1 MKLGLVVEGHGEVF
15 AAPILVR
22 RLARLLAPTVH
33 VEVLP
38 PHRIPRGQL
47 VKEDDLRRA
56 IELTARKVGGDGR
69 ILVLLDADQD
79 LPCVLGPRLLT
90 WARKHRSDRVISVV
104 VAQCEYEAWFL
115 AAAES
120 LRNQRG
126 LSSDLRAPPEP
137 ERIRDAKGW
146 LRTRMPE
153 GYSETLDQPAL
164 TSVFDLEAARR
175 ADSFDKLFRDM
186 GTLLG
191 VSVPPRPQQSP

>member
-1 MKLGLVVEGHGEVF
+1 MKLGLIVEGHGEVY
-15 AAPILVR
+15 AAPILMR
-22 RLARLLAPTVH
+22 RLARILAPTDH
-33 VEVLP
+33 LEVLP

-69 ILVLLDADQD
+69 ILVLLDADKD
-79 LPCVLGPRLLT
+79 LPCVLGPQLLGL
-90 WARKHRSDRVISVV
+90 ARKHRPDRAISVV
-104 VAQCEYEAWFL
+104 IAQCEYEAWFL

-120 LRNQRG
+120 LRGQRG
-126 LSSDLRAPPEP
+126 LPADLRVPPNF

-146 LRTRMPE
+146 LRERMPQ
-153 GYSETLDQPAL
+153 GYSETIDQAAL

-186 GTLLG
+186 GALLG
-191 VSVPPRPQQSP
+191 VSVPPRPQQCA

>member
-22 RLARLLAPTVH
+22 RLARHLAPTLH
-33 VEVLP
+33 LEVLP

-56 IELTARKVGGDGR
+56 IELTARRVGGNGR

-126 LSSDLRAPPEP
+126 LSSDLRAPSDP

-146 LRTRMPE
+146 LRTRMTE

-186 GTLLG
+186 GALLG

>member
-1 MKLGLVVEGHGEVF
+1 MKIGLIVEGHGEVV

-22 RLARLLAPTVH
+22 RLTQWIAPTVH
-33 VEVLP
+33 PEVLL

-47 VKEDDLRRA
+47 VKEDELRRA
-56 IELTARKVGGDGR
+56 IELTARKVGDDGL
-69 ILVLLDADQD
+69 ILVLLDADKD

-90 WARKHRSDRVISVV
+90 WARSQRSNRTISVV

-120 LRNQRG
+120 LRGQRG
-126 LSSDLRAPPEP
+126 LRSDLRAPSEP

-146 LRTRMPE
+146 LGSHMPQA
-153 GYSETLDQPAL
+153 YSETLDQPAL

-175 ADSFDKLFRDM
+175 ADSFDKLVRDM

-191 VSVPPRPQQSP
+191 IPAPPRP

>member
-1 MKLGLVVEGHGEVF
+1 MKLGLIVEGHGEVS

-22 RLARLLAPTVH
+22 RLARLLAPTAH
-33 VEVLP
+33 LEVLL

-69 ILVLLDADQD
+69 ILVLLDADKD
-79 LPCVLGPRLLT
+79 LPCVLGPQLLGL
-90 WARKHRSDRVISVV
+90 ARKHRPDRAISVV

-120 LRNQRG
+120 LRGQRG
-126 LSSDLRAPPEP
+126 LPSDLRAPTGF

-146 LRTRMPE
+146 LRERMPQ
-153 GYSETLDQPAL
+153 GYSETIDQAAL

-186 GTLLG
+186 CALLE
-191 VSVPPRPQQSP
+191 VSIPPRPQQSP

>member
-1 MKLGLVVEGHGEVF
+1 MKLGLIVEGHGEVF

-22 RLARLLAPTVH
+22 RLTQWLAPEVH
-33 VEVLP
+33 PEVLL

-56 IELTARKVGGDGR
+56 IELTARKVGDEGR
-69 ILVLLDADQD
+69 ILVLLDADKD
-79 LPCVLGPRLLT
+79 LPCALGPQLLT
-90 WARKHRSDRVISVV
+90 WARAQRANRIISVV

-120 LRNQRG
+120 LRGQRG
-126 LSSDLRAPPEP
+126 LPANLGAPPQP
-137 ERIRDAKGW
+137 EHIRDAKGW
-146 LRTRMPE
+146 IGNQMPS
-153 GYSETLDQPAL
+153 GYRETIDQPAL

-175 ADSFDKLFRDM
+175 ADSFDKLVRDM

-191 VSVPPRPQQSP
+191 VSVPPRP